1 MMAHAPFRSPIGAFG
16 GSKIVSSAACIASQH
31 AQQKNVKGLCG
42 FQAPS
47 QRHPLRAM
55 KIFKKTCWDIP
66 PVVRPTP
73 FTSII
78 DFAGDSMGSTSQT
91 SNKMYQGLVKSVARS
106 SHIVQLASCLVLI
119 LVTWATWATAAV
131 LLTHPQSVQEIAI
144 IRATMEAP
152 LGHQR
157 AHIGCVEDST
167 LQFGGARF

>member
-1 MMAHAPFRSPIGAFG
+1 
-16 GSKIVSSAACIASQH
+16 
-31 AQQKNVKGLCG
+31 
-42 FQAPS
+42 
-47 QRHPLRAM
+47 
-55 KIFKKTCWDIP
+55 
-66 PVVRPTP
+66 
-73 FTSII
+73 
-78 DFAGDSMGSTSQT
+78 
-91 SNKMYQGLVKSVARS
+91 MYQGLVKSVARS